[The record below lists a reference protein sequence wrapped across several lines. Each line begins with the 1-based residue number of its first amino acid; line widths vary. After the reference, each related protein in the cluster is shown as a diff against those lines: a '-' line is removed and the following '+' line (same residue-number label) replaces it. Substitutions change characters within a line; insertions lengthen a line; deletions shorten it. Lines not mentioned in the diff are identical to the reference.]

1 MSKRTK
7 YSAEEKYEILKEYED
22 GVRTISEI
30 TSIYKINRSTL
41 EDWRYNF
48 EKYGIDGLREMITW
62 KRYSKELKEQAIK
75 DYLSGKYSQREVAK
89 KYEISNKSVL
99 LKWVDKYNSHREI
112 TATTKGMSQS
122 MTKGRSTS
130 WKERI
135 EIVLYCIAHNNDY
148 QHTAETYN
156 VSYQQIYQW
165 VKKYELGREDALKDR
180 RGRKKTE
187 EELTPED
194 RVNFEMKR
202 LKAENERLR
211 AENAF
216 LKKLEELE
224 RGRF

>member
-7 YSAEEKYEILKEYED
+7 YTAEEKYEILKEYED
-22 GVRTISEI
+22 GVGSMLEI
-30 TSIYKINRSTL
+30 ASIHKINRSTL
-41 EDWRYNF
+41 ENWRYNF
-48 EKYGIDGLREMITW
+48 KKYGIDGLREMRTW
-62 KRYSKELKEQAIK
+62 KRYSKELKEQAVK

-89 KYEISNKSVL
+89 KYEISNKNVL
-99 LKWVDKYNSHREI
+99 LKWVNKYNSHREI
-112 TATTKGMSQS
+112 KATTKGMSQS

-135 EIVLYCIAHNNDY
+135 EIVFYCIAHNNDY
-148 QHTAETYN
+148 QHAAEIYD
-156 VSYQQIYQW
+156 VSYQQVYQW
-165 VKKYELGREDALKDR
+165 VKKYELGGEDALKDR

-194 RVNFEMKR
+194 RVNLEMKK

-224 RGRF
+224 RGRS